1 MMDDDMMM
9 MPMTFSSHVD
19 IGPLLFASWEVTND
33 SQYAVAIIVT
43 LLMGIAF
50 EFVRHIRPA
59 LQQYL
64 VTGCSKHLR
73 RNLLPILLQPHN
85 ACNER
90 EAEAALINNGA
101 EHSRTR
107 GRKAASVPG
116 RVLDTVLMMVQLTLA
131 YLLML
136 IAMVYNTGLFIAVIA
151 GCGAGHFLYGKCD
164 YESGSC
170 H

>member
-1 MMDDDMMM
+1 MA
-9 MPMTFSSHVD
+9 PSTQGNQHPFTLSTRPFAILFSF
-19 IGPLLFASWEVTND
+19 LFPFSDHPSTN
-33 SQYAVAIIVT
+33 
-43 LLMGIAF
+43 L
-50 EFVRHIRPA
+50 
-59 LQQYL
+59 
-64 VTGCSKHLR
+64 
-73 RNLLPILLQPHN
+73 
-85 ACNER
+85 
-90 EAEAALINNGA
+90 AAR
-101 EHSRTR
+101 RTR